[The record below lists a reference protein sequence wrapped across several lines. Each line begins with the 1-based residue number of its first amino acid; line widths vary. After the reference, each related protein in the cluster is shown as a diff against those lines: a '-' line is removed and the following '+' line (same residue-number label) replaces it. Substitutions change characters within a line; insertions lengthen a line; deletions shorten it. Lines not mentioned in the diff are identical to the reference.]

1 MDLGVLVTL
10 SCVFTSIAMVVIIGF
25 LAILAR
31 TGGQGIASFVDNLLG
46 RGEDSQPQPEG
57 ASARKRGIEGADG
70 QQVATSQSLR
80 QRARNL
86 DFPAPNQAQ
95 AAALTTGSVLGA
107 NAMQAQS
114 AQQAPA
120 GSGRNIPDFPPMQQQ
135 SFGTQSLGNNQF
147 GAQSAQPQQ
156 ASLRPRGQFSNFNSQ
171 AQQSG
176 NSGFQPSTPSLSP
189 SRPFNAGSNPQF
201 PQAPA
206 TNQPNQF
213 GGQQNQFGNQQP
225 NQFGAQQ
232 AGGQRP
238 PQFNQ
243 FGNQQQGN
251 QNQFGN
257 QPPNQF
263 GNQQNQFG
271 TQQAGGQRPPQ
282 FNQFGNQQQGNQNQ
296 FGNNQP
302 PNQFGNQQQGN
313 FNAQGQQPPQ
323 FNPQNPNQGQF
334 NNQQQQFGN
343 QNPQGQ
349 NQGLGQNRPSLR
361 SRPRPSDTY
370 VPQGSIGSARD
381 RRRGDDYDRI
391 YDDGGDGGNNII
403 DEVGDFIDNF

>member
-1 MDLGVLVTL
+1 GVLVTL

-95 AAALTTGSVLGA
+95 AAALTTGSVLGV

-156 ASLRPRGQFSNFNSQ
+156 ASLRPRGQFSDFNSQ
-171 AQQSG
+171 GQQGG

-206 TNQPNQF
+206 ANQPNQF

-243 FGNQQQGN
+243 LGGQQGN

-257 QPPNQF
+257 Q
-263 GNQQNQFG
+263 
-271 TQQAGGQRPPQ
+271 A
-282 FNQFGNQQQGNQNQ
+282 
-296 FGNNQP
+296 

-361 SRPRPSDTY
+361 SRPRPGDTY